1 MGIDKDDTFTG
12 FYTIRTSY
20 ERILFYTEDIF
31 VGEAELHERF
41 IELHRYKLISSIYR
55 LMDSSTMG
63 FFGISC

>member
-1 MGIDKDDTFTG
+1 MGTDKDDTFTS
-12 FYTIRTSY
+12 FYTIRVGY
-20 ERILFYTEDIF
+20 ERIFFYTEDIF

-63 FFGISC
+63 FLGISC